1 MGNAAS
7 RKERKAQAKPNTKT
21 QKAQR
26 STNTKKQQAVAAI
39 DYRGTLYVERNG
51 KLQQVPDAKIGE
63 ELQQQILTELETYVE
78 KYPNADRDYSVRSN
92 VPAGLIYVAH
102 NKPSPL
108 KFSMDKKNYVIQF
121 TATAFATAS

>member
-7 RKERKAQAKPNTKT
+7 RKAVKANRNTKT
-21 QKAQR
+21 QKA
-26 STNTKKQQAVAAI
+26 NTKQQKAV

-51 KLQQVPDAKIGE
+51 KQQQVPDAKIGE

-78 KYPNADRDYSVRSN
+78 KYPNKDRDYSVRSD

-121 TATAFATAS
+121 SPIAL

>member
-7 RKERKAQAKPNTKT
+7 RKAQRNTKT
-21 QKAQR
+21 QKAN
-26 STNTKKQQAVAAI
+26 SNAKKQKAI

-51 KLQQVPDAKIGE
+51 KQQQVPDAKIGE
-63 ELQQQILTELETYVE
+63 ELQQQILTELETDVE
-78 KYPNADRDYSVRSN
+78 KYPNADRDYSVRSD

-121 TATAFATAS
+121 SPIAL